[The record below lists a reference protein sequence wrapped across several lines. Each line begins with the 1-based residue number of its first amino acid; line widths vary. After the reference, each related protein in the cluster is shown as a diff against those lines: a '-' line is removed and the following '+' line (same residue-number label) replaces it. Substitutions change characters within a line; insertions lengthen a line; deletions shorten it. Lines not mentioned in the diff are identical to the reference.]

1 MDNKSTENP
10 KRATKTR
17 LKCFN
22 EYIQEKEI
30 ANIIEEVTNADMP
43 DVLFKFYSEVHK
55 VKGDN
60 DDETRYASTTLRC
73 IRSGINRYMKEKRSI
88 DIISD
93 PRFIKSN
100 ELFIAIHL
108 PQPGKILPRMKN

>member
-1 MDNKSTENP
+1 M
-10 KRATKTR
+10 
-17 LKCFN
+17 FN
-22 EYIQEKEI
+22 EYIQEKQI
-30 ANIIEEVTNADMP
+30 ANITEEVTDADMP

-60 DDETRYASTTLRC
+60 DDETRYASTNLRC
-73 IRSGINRYMKEKRSI
+73 TRSGINRYMKEKRSI

-100 ELFIAIHL
+100 ELFIAIYL
-108 PQPGKILPRMKN
+108 PHPGKILPRMKN